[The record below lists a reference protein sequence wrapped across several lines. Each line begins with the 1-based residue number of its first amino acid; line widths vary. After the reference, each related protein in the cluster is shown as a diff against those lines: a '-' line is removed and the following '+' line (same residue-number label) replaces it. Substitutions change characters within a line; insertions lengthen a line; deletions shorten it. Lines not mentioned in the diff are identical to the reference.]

1 MFKQVKSAVF
11 WYYLIKFRRR
21 VVLIAFLLLTA
32 LFANFIYNDVVEY
45 LKLKN
50 RLEFLELALIL
61 KWFFIFFNL
70 TFSVYLLVTIFKKE
84 EEKKNIK
91 PLKPVK
97 KAKENQKPKET
108 AEVKKE
114 DKFSQREKDLLY
126 KKSLRTKA
134 DILINKHE

>member
-21 VVLIAFLLLTA
+21 VVLIAFLLLSA

-70 TFSVYLLVTIFKKE
+70 TFSIYLFVTIFKKE

-91 PLKPVK
+91 PLKATK
-97 KAKENQKPKET
+97 KEKQKEKEAST
-108 AEVKKE
+108 VEKE

-126 KKSLRTKA
+126 KKNLRTKA
-134 DILINKHE
+134 DILINKHD

>member
-21 VVLIAFLLLTA
+21 VVLIAFLLLSA

-50 RLEFLELALIL
+50 QLEYLELALIL

-84 EEKKNIK
+84 EDKKNTK
-91 PLKPVK
+91 PLKPSK
-97 KAKENQKPKET
+97 KENQKPKEA

-126 KKSLRTKA
+126 KKTLRTKA
-134 DILINKHE
+134 DILINKHD

>member
-21 VVLIAFLLLTA
+21 IVLIAFLLLSA

-70 TFSVYLLVTIFKKE
+70 TFSIYLFVTIFKKE

-91 PLKPVK
+91 PLKATK
-97 KAKENQKPKET
+97 KEKQKEKEAST
-108 AEVKKE
+108 VEKE

-126 KKSLRTKA
+126 KKNLRTKA
-134 DILINKHE
+134 DILINKHD